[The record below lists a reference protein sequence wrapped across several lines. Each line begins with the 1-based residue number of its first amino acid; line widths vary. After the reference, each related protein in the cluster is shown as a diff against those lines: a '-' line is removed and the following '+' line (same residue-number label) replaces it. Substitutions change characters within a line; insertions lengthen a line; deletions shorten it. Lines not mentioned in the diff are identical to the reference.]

1 MASTSNWTEMLTLRP
16 EVIASDGGVGDLQMS
31 LHKAVYQTVDVPY
44 REVGYYAEITQPTP
58 NLVGFLARVA
68 RRLGTAHE
76 SIALFHLDQGMGGG
90 KSHALV
96 GLYHMASNPR
106 EFFAT
111 DLGRAVRAEAQ
122 AGGGSIDLGDTRVV
136 TLTAD
141 HFSPGKPSEVFGPAT
156 NLFERF
162 LWAVVGGDRA
172 RWDTYVARGPNKAT
186 LQDALASVGAPVLI
200 LLDELMDY
208 VLQLSDVSAV
218 ESMPSE
224 QAFLNALMDACDD
237 VPSVAFVVV
246 MIRSELDPEG
256 YTPTADNFREY
267 IARRLNRNGTTIAVT
282 ESADFAAIIRRR
294 LRASD
299 PVRPRMG

>member
-1 MASTSNWTEMLTLRP
+1 
-16 EVIASDGGVGDLQMS
+16 MS

-68 RRLGTAHE
+68 RRLGTANE

-96 GLYHMASNPR
+96 GLYHMVSNPT

-111 DLGRAVRAEAQ
+111 DLGKAVRAEAQ
-122 AGGGSIDLGDTRVV
+122 AGGGSIDLGGTRVV

-156 NLFERF
+156 SLFERF
-162 LWAVVGGDRA
+162 LWAVLGGDRA
-172 RWDTYVARGPNKAT
+172 SWDAFVARGPNKAT
-186 LQDALASVGAPVLI
+186 LQDALAGVGRPVLI

-208 VLQLSDVSAV
+208 VLQVSDASAI

-237 VPSVAFVVV
+237 VPRVAFVVV

-256 YTPTADNFREY
+256 YTPAADNFREY

-282 ESADFAAIIRRR
+282 ESADFTAIIRRR
-294 LRASD
+294 LFERTTVKPPTRELAD
-299 PVRPRMG
+299 AYE